1 MADRLERAIRQRT
14 EKVGEEMMAGPSE
27 DDDL

>member
-14 EKVGEEMMAGPSE
+14 EKVSEELMVGPGE
-27 DDDL
+27 DDDI